1 MTKKQKGG
9 FDTVKIENIEFNKVY
24 TSNNFGDFI
33 VVKEVER
40 KQIGKNKNR
49 QFLVRFVNTGYE
61 YKALMQHIKNCAV
74 KDPYVPIAFGVGYL
88 GSVEMKKYHKEYL
101 LWRRMLSR
109 CYNPKDSSYRYYGG
123 IGVSV
128 VKEWLCFSK
137 FLEDFKTLDGYS
149 HWINGEK
156 CDLDKDLKQQ
166 NVPKNERVYSK
177 NTCCILIREQNVYMA
192 SRDFHDKSTRK
203 YYGVKQLSENKY
215 AVNISIKGKN
225 TYLGTFSDEIVAANV
240 YNYWSDIYNH
250 KTKNSVEY
258 IPIDEFDKYRIDIH
272 SPKQKKGS
280 D

>member
-1 MTKKQKGG
+1 MA
-9 FDTVKIENIEFNKVY
+9 NKVSIDIGQEFE
-24 TSNNFGDFI
+24 SNSYGKFI
-33 VVKEVER
+33 ILKELESKVVS
-40 KQIGKNKNR
+40 GKR
-49 QFLVRFVNTGYE
+49 RRMFLIRFIKTGYE
-61 YKALMQHIKNCAV
+61 TEYTVDNIIRKSV
-74 KDPYVPIAFGVGYL
+74 KDPYYPIVCGVGCL
-88 GSVEMKKYHKEYL
+88 GNANSKDYEREYS
-101 LWRRMLSR
+101 LWVRMLSR
-109 CYNPKDSSYRYYGG
+109 CYNPKNHSYKHYGG
-123 IGVSV
+123 IGVKVS
-128 VKEWLCFSK
+128 KDWLCFSK